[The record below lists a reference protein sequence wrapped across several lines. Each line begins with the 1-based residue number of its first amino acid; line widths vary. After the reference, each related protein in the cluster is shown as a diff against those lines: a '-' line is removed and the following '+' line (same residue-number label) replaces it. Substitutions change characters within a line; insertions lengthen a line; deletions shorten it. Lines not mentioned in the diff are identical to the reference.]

1 MSGSDLRDGPSSGLR
16 SAGSRSANAPG
27 SDPFLVDFLEYLE
40 FERALSRHTVA
51 AYRRDLGPFVAFLAA
66 RGRGPAT
73 CRDTDLR
80 AYFEGTGG
88 DGAATSVARRM
99 AAVRG
104 FCRFLVRE
112 DCLARDP
119 SAGLKTPKRPQTLPD
134 VLSVEEVET
143 LIARAA
149 RPGDLGQRDL
159 ALIELLYG
167 CGLRAS
173 ELVTLRL
180 ADVDLEAGLVRCV
193 GKGDKERVV
202 PIGSHAAAA
211 VRRYVAGGRLVLLRG
226 RRRDELF
233 VNARGAPLTRQG
245 LHYLVRRY
253 VERAALDR
261 HVSPHSFRH
270 SFATHLLAGGA
281 DLRSVQE
288 MLGHADVATTQIYTH
303 VTVEHL
309 RETYYATHPRARRR
323 ADRQEAAMAS
333 EETPA
338 EPQDMSPRQASAV
351 RREAAR

>member
-1 MSGSDLRDGPSSGLR
+1 MAVP
-16 SAGSRSANAPG
+16 
-27 SDPFLVDFLEYLE
+27 DPVLADFLEYLE

-51 AYRRDLGPFVAFLAA
+51 AYRRDLEPFVSFLAS
-66 RGRGPAT
+66 RGRGPAS
-73 CRDTDLR
+73 CRDADVR
-80 AYFEGTGG
+80 AYFEGPGG

-112 DCLARDP
+112 DRLDRDP
-119 SAGLKTPKRPQTLPD
+119 SRGLRTPKRPRTLPD

-180 ADVDLEAGLVRCV
+180 ADLDLEAGLLRCV

-202 PIGSHAAAA
+202 PVGRHAAAA
-211 VRRYVAGGRLVLLRG
+211 VRRYVAGGRRVLLRG

-261 HVSPHSFRH
+261 HVSPHSLRH
-270 SFATHLLAGGA
+270 SFATHLLAAGA

-288 MLGHADVATTQIYTH
+288 MLGHADVATTQVYTH

-323 ADRQEAAMAS
+323 SPDASQEAA
-333 EETPA
+333 T
-338 EPQDMSPRQASAV
+338 
-351 RREAAR
+351 

>member
-1 MSGSDLRDGPSSGLR
+1 MSGRDLIPC
-16 SAGSRSANAPG
+16 
-27 SDPFLVDFLEYLE
+27 SDPALADFLEHLE
-40 FERALSRHTVA
+40 FERTLSPHTVS
-51 AYRRDLGPFVAFLAA
+51 AYRHDLESFVGFLAA
-66 RGRGPAT
+66 LGREPAT
-73 CRDTDLR
+73 YREGDVR
-80 AYFEGTGG
+80 SYFDGPGG
-88 DGAATSVARRM
+88 DGSASSVARRM

-112 DCLARDP
+112 DRLERDP
-119 SAGLKTPKRPQTLPD
+119 SAGLRTPKRPQALPE
-134 VLSVEEVET
+134 VLSVDEVEA

-149 RPGDLGQRDL
+149 LPGDLGQRDL

-173 ELVTLRL
+173 EIVTLRL
-180 ADVDLEAGLVRCV
+180 ADVDLEAGLLRCV

-211 VRRYVAGGRLVLLRG
+211 VRRYVGGGRRVLLRG

-245 LHYLVRRY
+245 LHYLVRRF

-270 SFATHLLAGGA
+270 SFATHLLAAGA

-309 RETYYATHPRARRR
+309 RETYFATHPRARRR
-323 ADRQEAAMAS
+323 GPGPEVTSD
-333 EETPA
+333 
-338 EPQDMSPRQASAV
+338 
-351 RREAAR
+351 REATP

>member
-1 MSGSDLRDGPSSGLR
+1 MTG
-16 SAGSRSANAPG
+16 A
-27 SDPFLVDFLEYLE
+27 DPALVDFLEHLE
-40 FERALSRHTVA
+40 FERSLSLHTVA
-51 AYRRDLGPFVAFLAA
+51 AYRRDLEPFMAFLAA
-66 RGRGPAT
+66 RGREPAT
-73 CRDTDLR
+73 CSEGDVH
-80 AYFEGTGG
+80 AYFQGPGG
-88 DGAATSVARRM
+88 DGAASSVARRL

-104 FCRFLVRE
+104 LFRFLVRE
-112 DCLARDP
+112 GRLARDP
-119 SAGLKTPKRPQTLPD
+119 TAGQKTPKRPRTLPE
-134 VLSVEEVET
+134 VLSVDEVEA

-159 ALIELLYG
+159 ALVELLYG

-180 ADVDLEAGLVRCV
+180 ADVDLEAGLLRCV

-202 PIGSHAAAA
+202 PVGSHAAAA
-211 VRRYVAGGRLVLLRG
+211 VRRYIGGGRRILLRG

-233 VNARGAPLTRQG
+233 VNARGGPLTRQG

-270 SFATHLLAGGA
+270 SFATHLLAAGA

-288 MLGHADVATTQIYTH
+288 MLGHADVATTQVYTH

-309 RETYYATHPRARRR
+309 RETYFATHPRARRH
-323 ADRQEAAMAS
+323 AS
-333 EETPA
+333 EP
-338 EPQDMSPRQASAV
+338 DSG
-351 RREAAR
+351 AAP

>member
-1 MSGSDLRDGPSSGLR
+1 V
-16 SAGSRSANAPG
+16 PG
-27 SDPFLVDFLEYLE
+27 TSPALVDYLEYLE
-40 FERALSRHTVA
+40 FERALSLNTVA
-51 AYRRDLGPFVAFLAA
+51 AYRRDLLPFAGFLAA
-66 RGRGPAT
+66 RGLGPVD
-73 CRDTDLR
+73 CREADVR
-80 AYFEGTGG
+80 AYFDGPGG
-88 DGAATSVARRM
+88 DGATGSVARRL

-112 DCLARDP
+112 GRIARDP
-119 SAGLKTPKRPQTLPD
+119 SAGIKSPKRPQTLPE
-134 VLSVEEVET
+134 VLSVEEVEA

-180 ADVDLEAGLVRCV
+180 ADVDLEAGLLRCI
-193 GKGDKERVV
+193 GKGHKERVV
-202 PIGSHAAAA
+202 PVGSHAAAA
-211 VRRYVAGGRLVLLRG
+211 VRRYVGGGRRVLLRG

-233 VNARGAPLTRQG
+233 VNARGARLTRQG

-270 SFATHLLAGGA
+270 SFATHLLAAGA

-309 RETYYATHPRARRR
+309 RETYFATHPRARRR
-323 ADRQEAAMAS
+323 GLAPEMSSGRG
-333 EETPA
+333 A
-338 EPQDMSPRQASAV
+338 EPDGGATP
-351 RREAAR
+351 

>member
-1 MSGSDLRDGPSSGLR
+1 MSDRDLIPC
-16 SAGSRSANAPG
+16 
-27 SDPFLVDFLEYLE
+27 SDPALADFLEHLE
-40 FERALSRHTVA
+40 FERTLSPHTVS
-51 AYRRDLGPFVAFLAA
+51 AYRRDLEPFVGFLAA
-66 RGRGPAT
+66 LGREPAT
-73 CRDTDLR
+73 CREGDVR
-80 AYFEGTGG
+80 SYFDGPGG
-88 DGAATSVARRM
+88 DGSASSVARRM

-112 DCLARDP
+112 DRLERDP
-119 SAGLKTPKRPQTLPD
+119 SAGLRTPKRPQALPE
-134 VLSVEEVET
+134 VLSVDEVEA

-149 RPGDLGQRDL
+149 LPGDLGQRDL

-173 ELVTLRL
+173 EIVTLRL
-180 ADVDLEAGLVRCV
+180 ADVDLEAGLLRCV

-211 VRRYVAGGRLVLLRG
+211 VRRYVGGGRRVLLRG

-245 LHYLVRRY
+245 LHYLVRRF

-270 SFATHLLAGGA
+270 SFATHLLAAGA

-309 RETYYATHPRARRR
+309 RETYFATHPRARRR
-323 ADRQEAAMAS
+323 GPGPEVTSD
-333 EETPA
+333 
-338 EPQDMSPRQASAV
+338 
-351 RREAAR
+351 REATP

>member
-1 MSGSDLRDGPSSGLR
+1 VSG
-16 SAGSRSANAPG
+16 A
-27 SDPFLVDFLEYLE
+27 DPALADFLEYLE
-40 FERALSRHTVA
+40 FERALSLHTVA
-51 AYRRDLGPFVAFLAA
+51 AYRRDLEPFAAFLAA
-66 RGRGPAT
+66 GGRDADA
-73 CRDTDLR
+73 CREADVR
-80 AYFEGTGG
+80 AYFEGAGG
-88 DGAATSVARRM
+88 DGAASSVARRV

-112 DCLARDP
+112 GRLERDP
-119 SAGLKTPKRPQTLPD
+119 SAGLRTPKRPRTLPD
-134 VLSVEEVET
+134 VLSVDEVEA

-149 RPGDLGQRDL
+149 GAGDLGQRDL

-180 ADVDLEAGLVRCV
+180 ADVDLEAGLLRCV

-211 VRRYVAGGRLVLLRG
+211 VRRYVGGGRRVLLRG

-253 VERAALDR
+253 VARAALDR

-270 SFATHLLAGGA
+270 SFATHLLAAGA

-309 RETYYATHPRARRR
+309 RETYFATHPRARRR
-323 ADRQEAAMAS
+323 G
-333 EETPA
+333 PG
-338 EPQDMSPRQASAV
+338 PG
-351 RREAAR
+351 REAAS

>member
-1 MSGSDLRDGPSSGLR
+1 VSGRDLIPCT
-16 SAGSRSANAPG
+16 
-27 SDPFLVDFLEYLE
+27 DPALADFLEHLE
-40 FERALSRHTVA
+40 FERTLSPHTVS
-51 AYRRDLGPFVAFLAA
+51 AYRRDLEPFVGFLAA
-66 RGRGPAT
+66 LGREPAT
-73 CRDTDLR
+73 CREGDVR
-80 AYFEGTGG
+80 SYFDGPGG
-88 DGAATSVARRM
+88 DGSASSVARRM

-112 DCLARDP
+112 DRLERDP
-119 SAGLKTPKRPQTLPD
+119 SAGLRTPKRPQALPE
-134 VLSVEEVET
+134 VLSVDEVEV

-149 RPGDLGQRDL
+149 IPGDLGQRDL

-173 ELVTLRL
+173 EIVTLRL
-180 ADVDLEAGLVRCV
+180 ADVDLEAGLLRCV

-211 VRRYVAGGRLVLLRG
+211 VRRYVGGGRRVLLRG

-245 LHYLVRRY
+245 LHYLVRRF

-270 SFATHLLAGGA
+270 SFATHLLAAGA

-309 RETYYATHPRARRR
+309 RETYFATHPRARRR
-323 ADRQEAAMAS
+323 GPGPEVTSD
-333 EETPA
+333 
-338 EPQDMSPRQASAV
+338 
-351 RREAAR
+351 REATP

>member
-1 MSGSDLRDGPSSGLR
+1 M
-16 SAGSRSANAPG
+16 
-27 SDPFLVDFLEYLE
+27 
-40 FERALSRHTVA
+40 
-51 AYRRDLGPFVAFLAA
+51 
-66 RGRGPAT
+66 
-73 CRDTDLR
+73 R
-80 AYFEGTGG
+80 AYFDGAGG
-88 DGAATSVARRM
+88 DGSASSVARRM

-104 FCRFLVRE
+104 FFRFLVRE
-112 DCLARDP
+112 DGLERDP
-119 SAGLKTPKRPQTLPD
+119 SAGLKTPKRPQTLPE
-134 VLSVEEVET
+134 VLSVDEVEA

-180 ADVDLEAGLVRCV
+180 ADVDLEAGLLRCI

-211 VRRYVAGGRLVLLRG
+211 VRRYVGGGRRVLLRG

-270 SFATHLLAGGA
+270 SFATHLLAAGA

-309 RETYYATHPRARRR
+309 RETYFATHPRARRR
-323 ADRQEAAMAS
+323 G
-333 EETPA
+333 PA
-338 EPQDMSPRQASAV
+338 
-351 RREAAR
+351 RRHRSRDGGQTTRRRP

>member
-1 MSGSDLRDGPSSGLR
+1 MSGRDLIPCT
-16 SAGSRSANAPG
+16 
-27 SDPFLVDFLEYLE
+27 DPALADFLEHLE
-40 FERALSRHTVA
+40 FERTLSPHTVS
-51 AYRRDLGPFVAFLAA
+51 AYRRDLEPFVGFLAA
-66 RGRGPAT
+66 LGREPAT
-73 CRDTDLR
+73 CREGDVR
-80 AYFEGTGG
+80 SYFDGPGG
-88 DGAATSVARRM
+88 DGSASSVARRM

-112 DCLARDP
+112 DRLERDP
-119 SAGLKTPKRPQTLPD
+119 SAGLRTPKRPQALPE
-134 VLSVEEVET
+134 VLSVDEVEV

-149 RPGDLGQRDL
+149 IPGDLGQRDL

-173 ELVTLRL
+173 EIVTLRL
-180 ADVDLEAGLVRCV
+180 ADVDLEAGLLRCV

-211 VRRYVAGGRLVLLRG
+211 VRRYVGGGRRVLLRG

-245 LHYLVRRY
+245 LHYLVRRF

-270 SFATHLLAGGA
+270 SFATHLLAAGA

-309 RETYYATHPRARRR
+309 RETYFATHPRARRR
-323 ADRQEAAMAS
+323 GPGPEVTSD
-333 EETPA
+333 
-338 EPQDMSPRQASAV
+338 
-351 RREAAR
+351 REATP